1 MLEFVFSLPHSFL
14 IPFLFVLGSLFGSF
28 ANVLIYR
35 LQKEEPLRL
44 FNRSYCPHCTYT
56 IPFYLNVPLFSWF
69 FLKGKCRNC
78 KAPFSIRYPLV
89 EFLTASVFALLF
101 FYIGWKWFLLE
112 ALVFAFGLIVV
123 SFIDLDQMILP
134 DSFTL
139 SGIVIGLLGGWL
151 NPERSFY
158 EAFLGALL
166 GGFIF
171 WFIARMYFW
180 IRKQEGM
187 GGGDIKLAA
196 WIGAVLGWQSLP
208 FVILSASFS
217 GMLIGLLLI
226 ALKRQRFDMP
236 LPFGPFLSLSA
247 LASIFL
253 MDKDL
258 FFLKLFFPFAV
269 F

>member
-1 MLEFVFSLPHSFL
+1 MLVTSLPQPFL
-14 IPFLFVLGSLFGSF
+14 IFLFFVVGSLFGSF

-35 LQKEEPLRL
+35 MQREEPLKL
-44 FNRSYCPHCTYT
+44 FKRSRCPECSYT
-56 IPFYLNVPLFSWF
+56 IPFYLNIPIFSWF

-78 KAPFSIRYPLV
+78 QKSFSFRYPVV
-89 EFLTASVFALLF
+89 EFLTALIFTFLF
-101 FYIGWKWFLLE
+101 LYIGWKWFLLE
-112 ALVFAFGLIVV
+112 ALIFSFGLIVV

-139 SGIVIGLLGGWL
+139 SGTMIGLFGGWL
-151 NPERSFY
+151 NPERSFF
-158 EAFLGALL
+158 EAFYGALL

-171 WFIARMYFW
+171 WFISRLYFW

-196 WIGAVLGWQSLP
+196 WIGAVLGWQALP

-217 GMLIGLLLI
+217 GTLAGLFLII
-226 ALKRQRFDMP
+226 SKKQRFDTP

-247 LASIFL
+247 LAFIFL
-253 MDKDL
+253 MNTNIHL
-258 FFLKLFFPFAV
+258 LEFLFPFALI
-269 F
+269 